1 MCCRWQKYGAVLVAL
16 CLDDSG
22 IPATAA
28 GRIAVAEKL
37 SPVRPNTALKA
48 AI

>member
-1 MCCRWQKYGAVLVAL
+1 MFCRWLKNYGAVLVAL

-28 GRIAVAEKL
+28 GRIAVAEKIY
-37 SPVRPNTALKA
+37 RPCGR
-48 AI
+48 IRH